1 MNKDKIFTEQQI
13 EVIKEIVRDEI
24 KKADATKASA
34 KKVAEIVNKEM
45 SKYFKQI
52 DQETDPDIF

>member
-1 MNKDKIFTEQQI
+1 MIFTKQQI

>member
-1 MNKDKIFTEQQI
+1 MIFTKQQI

-34 KKVAEIVNKEM
+34 KKDAEIVNKEM